1 MNKLLV
7 NSTTSSKEALH
18 SITMFQNSLFLFL
31 SFCILT
37 PPTPATPLSFK
48 IDFND
53 PNISNNIT
61 TKSDAFI
68 NKGIQLTKDG
78 HYTDISNSVGRAF
91 YKEPMFL
98 WDRQTRELTN
108 FTTNFSF
115 QMVTQSRS
123 GGDGLAFFLSPEL
136 SDVPN
141 NSTGGSLG
149 LFSSTNT
156 SANSLLLAVE
166 FDTYENSG
174 IDPTYTYPHSHIGID
189 INSTKSVKTAEWI
202 GSFHT
207 GDPLNA
213 TVSYSGD
220 TMNLSVFLTNHTM
233 NLSISYVIDLRDILP
248 ENVYVGFSAATGTDI
263 QIHSILAWDFNST
276 LMSKAST
283 PAPPVSKKKRSKIG
297 LLVGLSVS
305 AGVLVI
311 AFGLLWFVL
320 LMKRPIE
327 TTGNDEDLAMDDEFE
342 RDKGPKKFL
351 NSDLAKATNNFSDE
365 EKLGEGGFGN
375 VYKGLLQEDKLV
387 AIKKISRGSSQ
398 GKKEYISEVK
408 IINKVRHRN
417 LVQLEG
423 WCHNRGDFLLVY
435 EFMPNSSLDKH
446 IYSKERL
453 LSWSQRYKIAVDLA
467 SALLYLH
474 EGWEQCVVH
483 RDIKP
488 SNVMLD
494 SAFNAKLGDFGLARL
509 IDHDSDSQTTIVAGT
524 RGYMAPEYINT
535 GKASKESDVYSFG
548 IVALEISCGRRPVD
562 LREETGKVL
571 LVEFAWDLYGKGMI
585 LDGADKRLENE
596 FDEDQIE
603 RLMIVGLWCA
613 HPDYK
618 LRPSMRQA
626 ISVLDYEAPLPI
638 LPSKMPVPMYLAPPL
653 DLSHIAYTST
663 SSSTG
668 FHGTSHAQSSYVSHS
683 TQSTEC
689 VRLSQSID
697 LLSSK

>member
-1 MNKLLV
+1 
-7 NSTTSSKEALH
+7 
-18 SITMFQNSLFLFL
+18 MFQNFLFLFL

-78 HYTDISNSVGRAF
+78 YYDNIKNSVGRAF

-108 FTTNFSF
+108 FTTHFSF
-115 QMVTQSRS
+115 QIVTKS
-123 GGDGLAFFLSPEL
+123 GSGADGLAFFLSPDL
-136 SDVPN
+136 SDAPN
-141 NSTGGSLG
+141 NSAGGSLG

-166 FDTYENSG
+166 FDTYENFG
-174 IDPTYTYPHSHIGID
+174 IDPNYTYPHSHIGID
-189 INSTKSVKTAEWI
+189 INSTKSLKTAEWI
-202 GSFHT
+202 GRFNT

-233 NLSISYVIDLRDILP
+233 NLSISYVVDLRNILP

-263 QIHSILAWDFNST
+263 QTHSILAWDFNST
-276 LMSKAST
+276 LVSKAST
-283 PAPPVSKKKRSKIG
+283 PTPPVSKKKRSKIG
-297 LLVGLSVS
+297 LLVGLSVG
-305 AGVLVI
+305 AVVLVI
-311 AFGLLWFVL
+311 AFGLLWSVL
-320 LMKRPIE
+320 RMKRPTE
-327 TTGNDEDLAMDDEFE
+327 TTGNEEEVEMDLAMDDEFE

-351 NSDLAKATNNFSDE
+351 YSDLAKATNNFSDE

-375 VYKGLLQEDKLV
+375 VYKGLLQEEKQV
-387 AIKKISRGSSQ
+387 AIKRISRGSSQ

-446 IYSKERL
+446 IYGKERL

-509 IDHDSDSQTTIVAGT
+509 IDHDSDLQTTIVAGT

-562 LREETGKVL
+562 LREEPGKVL
-571 LVEFAWDLYGKGMI
+571 LVEFVWDLYGKGMI

-596 FDEDQIE
+596 FDEHQIE

-626 ISVLDYEAPLPI
+626 ISVLNFEASLPI
-638 LPSKMPVPMYLAPPL
+638 LPSKMPVPMYFAPPL
-653 DLSHIAYTST
+653 DLAHSAYAST
-663 SSSTG
+663 SSSGG
-668 FHGTSHAQSSYVSHS
+668 FHGTSHTHSSYASYS
-683 TQSTEC
+683 SQSTEPAST
-689 VRLSQSID
+689 SQSTH
-697 LLSSK
+697 LLSSR

>member
-1 MNKLLV
+1 
-7 NSTTSSKEALH
+7 
-18 SITMFQNSLFLFL
+18 MFHNPLFLFL
-31 SFCILT
+31 SLCILT
-37 PPTPATPLSFK
+37 PPMPATPLSFN
-48 IDFND
+48 IDFKD
-53 PNISNNIT
+53 PNIHNYIE
-61 TKSDAFI
+61 TKSDAVI
-68 NKGIQLTKDG
+68 DNTAIQLTKNSYDG
-78 HYTDISNSVGRAF
+78 EIQYSVGRAF
-91 YKEPMFL
+91 YREPMFL
-98 WDRQTRELTN
+98 WDRETRELTN
-108 FTTNFSF
+108 FTTHFSF
-115 QMVTQSRS
+115 QMYTNLLKSA
-123 GGDGLAFFLSPEL
+123 DGLAFFLSPHI
-136 SDVPN
+136 SDAPN
-141 NSTGGSLG
+141 NSMGGSLG
-149 LFSSTNT
+149 LYSSTNN
-156 SANSLLLAVE
+156 SANPLLLAVE
-166 FDTYENSG
+166 FDTFYNYQY
-174 IDPTYTYPHSHIGID
+174 DPNYTDPHPHIGID
-189 INSTKSVKTAEWI
+189 TNSTRSVTTAEWI
-202 GSFHT
+202 GQDGFHT
-207 GDPLNA
+207 KEPLNA
-213 TVSYSGD
+213 RVSYSAD
-220 TMNLSVFLTNHTM
+220 TKNLSVFLTNHNNTV
-233 NLSISYVIDLRDILP
+233 NLSIFYMVDLREILP
-248 ENVYVGFSAATGTDI
+248 EYVYVGFSAATGLYIET
-263 QIHSILAWDFNST
+263 HSILSWDFNST
-276 LMSKAST
+276 LVPKAS
-283 PAPPVSKKKRSKIG
+283 PPVPNASPPVPPVSPKKRSKIG
-297 LLVGLSVS
+297 LLVGLSVG

-320 LMKRPIE
+320 WMKRPTE
-327 TTGNDEDLAMDDEFE
+327 TTGNEEEEEMDLAMDDEFE

-351 NSDLAKATNNFSDE
+351 YSDLAKATNNFSDE

-375 VYKGLLQEDKLV
+375 VYKGLLQEEKLV
-387 AIKKISRGSSQ
+387 AIKRISRGSSQ

-435 EFMPNSSLDKH
+435 EFMPNGSLDKH
-446 IYSKERL
+446 IYSKERQ

-562 LREETGKVL
+562 LREEPGKVL
-571 LVEFAWDLYGKGMI
+571 LVEFVWDLYGRGMI

-603 RLMIVGLWCA
+603 RLMVVGLWCA

-626 ISVLDYEAPLPI
+626 ISVLNYEAPLPI
-638 LPSKMPVPMYLAPPL
+638 LPSKMPVPMYFAPPL
-653 DLSHIAYTST
+653 DLSHIAYAST
-663 SSSTG
+663 SSSSG
-668 FHGTSHAQSSYVSHS
+668 FHGTSHTHNSYASYSS
-683 TQSTEC
+683 QSTEPAST
-689 VRLSQSID
+689 SQSTH
-697 LLSSK
+697 LLSSR